1 MKPLETAPIFLK
13 PRLRLLRQVPVV
25 ETLEF
30 VKKFKDDDSF
40 HPHIK
45 YFVANMTE
53 GVNSFFEEDI
63 RQLGSLK
70 WQLETGEY
78 KLTVRGRML
87 LGNRLRSTYIDGLE
101 YQIAADMLRE
111 IEIKPIL
118 DLEPT
123 ILKSKR
129 TAFGAKNLSKQI
141 GQETGIEISASNP

>member
-1 MKPLETAPIFLK
+1 LKPLETAPIFLK

-78 KLTVRGRML
+78 KLTV
-87 LGNRLRSTYIDGLE
+87 
-101 YQIAADMLRE
+101 E

-141 GQETGIEISASNP
+141 GQETGIEVSVSNS